1 MDKYYHCPYCIIR
14 ETGAEEGN
22 LLKVTNMPEEQQ
34 GQYLQGAQQGFKSRY
49 LGLQVLNT
57 QLFCYVRLNYPKV
70 ERVLVRISGN
80 PWFSTT
86 PFKGSKHKIKGYP
99 P

>member
-34 GQYLQGAQQGFKSRY
+34 GQYLHGAQQGFKSRY
-49 LGLQVLNT
+49 LQVLNT
-57 QLFCYVRLNYPKV
+57 LSQGRDSAGQNFWESVVFN
-70 ERVLVRISGN
+70 N
-80 PWFSTT
+80 